1 MTFEGQYLTYL
12 EYKDLVEGEGGSAMA
27 EMPFNLLEFECRKKI
42 DNRTQNRLVD
52 VEDIPQEVKICEFKM
67 INVMSKANEKIET
80 INDNTVKSENIDGYS
95 VTYAT
100 QDEVKEI
107 LTIQE
112 QEINNIMEDMLMNV
126 VVNGVHIIYLG
137 VE

>member
-67 INVMSKANEKIET
+67 INIMSKANEKIET
-80 INDNTVKSENIDGYS
+80 INDNAVKSENIDGYS